1 MPVQR
6 NPTASSPDPA
16 AGASGALRAPSPSS
30 PSGAS
35 GTARTSR
42 NAGWPLRVASWLR
55 ALAVQNKLFTWALV
69 AGAFLR
75 LLTVLGYP
83 GALWFAGDS
92 YVYLGA
98 ALRPQPNLSKTTGY
112 SFFLRALLPFH
123 SLTLVT
129 TVQHLM
135 GLAVAVMIYAVLR
148 HYRVSKLWSTVAALP
163 VLLDG
168 YVIEDEHLIMA
179 EALFTFLLMIAMLL
193 ILWRRQ
199 VSWWVALI
207 AGLLV
212 GYAVDVR
219 TEGAI
224 VLAVFPLFL
233 LIRGWRSLR
242 GWLAVVAMAVGCLAP
257 VAAYANWFHQRTGHY
272 NMTLSDGFYLWGRVS
287 SFADCAVIKPTGAEA
302 AVCPKE
308 SLSTRTPPGDFI
320 WHATEIHSSAPGV
333 KPVRVFS
340 PVTAANNNL
349 LTNFAIHAVEAQPFD
364 YVKTVVKDVGLS
376 FGFPRIAYP
385 GSGTVSYYNFHLHY
399 KASYLP
405 PNLKNHEWIPGG
417 TAYQD
422 WLSYGHQA
430 PGRVIEAFAVPILIY
445 QRLVFTYGP
454 LFAVI
459 LLMGLGGVLA
469 LRRPLKPMREFLKP
483 RPFPLRWQVRGTPLL
498 PWVTAVAL
506 LVFPIAIADF
516 DYRYLLPVLP
526 FACIAAGLAFAP
538 QQRAT
543 PPKQPAPSG
552 EHEATVPDSVA

>member
-1 MPVQR
+1 MQR

-35 GTARTSR
+35 GTARTSG
-42 NAGWPLRVASWLR
+42 NAGWPRRVASWLR

-135 GLAVAVMIYAVLR
+135 GLAVAVMIYALLR

-417 TAYQD
+417 TAYHD

-430 PGRVIEAFAVPILIY
+430 PGRVIEVFAVPILIY

-538 QQRAT
+538 PQRAT

>member
-6 NPTASSPDPA
+6 NPTASSPNPA
-16 AGASGALRAPSPSS
+16 AGASGDAGATSPVR
-30 PSGAS
+30 
-35 GTARTSR
+35 TAGPAR
-42 NAGWPLRVASWLR
+42 WPRQAVSWLR
-55 ALAVQNKLFTWALV
+55 ALAVENKLFTWALA

-75 LLTVLGYP
+75 LLAVLGYP

-98 ALRPQPNLSKTTGY
+98 ALRPQPNLSKSTGY

-129 TVQHLM
+129 VVQHLM
-135 GLAVAVMIYAVLR
+135 GLAVAVMIYALLR
-148 HYRVSKLWSTVAALP
+148 HYNVSKLWSTVAALP

-207 AGLLV
+207 AGLLT

-224 VLAVFPLFL
+224 VLLLFPLFL

-242 GWLAVVAMAVGCLAP
+242 GWLVVVAMAVGCLAP
-257 VAAYANWFHQRTGHY
+257 VAAYANWFHQRTGQY

-287 SFADCAVIKPTGAEA
+287 SFANCAVIKPTGAQA
-302 AVCPKE
+302 NVCPTAP
-308 SLSTRTPPGDFI
+308 LSKRTPPGDYV
-320 WHATEIHSSAPGV
+320 WHAPQVHANLNSTGG
-333 KPVRVFS
+333 PVNAS
-340 PVTAANNNL
+340 NNRL
-349 LTNFAIHAVEAQPFD
+349 LTDFAIHAVEAQPFD
-364 YVKTVVKDVGLS
+364 YAKTVVKNVLLS

-417 TAYQD
+417 TAYED

-430 PGRVIEAFAVPILIY
+430 PGRVITVFAAPIVIY

-469 LRRPLKPMREFLKP
+469 LRRPLRPIKNFLKL
-483 RPFPLRWQVRGTPLL
+483 RPFPLRWQVRGTPML

-538 QQRAT
+538 PQRAKL
-543 PPKQPAPSG
+543 PKQPTPAPAG
-552 EHEATVPDSVA
+552 QHEATVPDSVS

>member
-16 AGASGALRAPSPSS
+16 AGASGALRAPSPS
-30 PSGAS
+30 GAS
-35 GTARTSR
+35 GTARTSG

-135 GLAVAVMIYAVLR
+135 GLAVAVMIYALLR

-538 QQRAT
+538 PQRAT

>member
-35 GTARTSR
+35 GTARTSG
-42 NAGWPLRVASWLR
+42 NAGWPRRVASWLR

-135 GLAVAVMIYAVLR
+135 GLAVAVMIYALLR

-417 TAYQD
+417 TAYHD

-538 QQRAT
+538 PQRAT